1 MPLGNRRHVR
11 RSCRTSEGETKGIV
25 MDDILELLEE
35 YGFRC
40 YEEYGFRCYEDEG
53 IGQVWVECE
62 TCIGPFWF
70 SINTIEEAWHVVK
83 KHTPAW

>member
-1 MPLGNRRHVR
+1 MFGPATLPDI
-11 RSCRTSEGETKGIV
+11 EGDTKGIV
-25 MDDILELLEE
+25 MDDILGLL
-35 YGFRC
+35 
-40 YEEYGFRCYEDEG
+40 EEYGFRCYEDEG
-53 IGQVWVECE
+53 IDQVWVQCE